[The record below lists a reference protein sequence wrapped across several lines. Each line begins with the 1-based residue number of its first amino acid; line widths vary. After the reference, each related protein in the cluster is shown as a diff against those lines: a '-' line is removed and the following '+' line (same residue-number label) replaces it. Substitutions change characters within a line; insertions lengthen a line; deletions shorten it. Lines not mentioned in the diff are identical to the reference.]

1 MGLSHNDSASFF
13 FVYAASPYISSA
25 KILVLQILYSFTDKT
40 LKIVIAAR

>member
-1 MGLSHNDSASFF
+1 MGLSHNDSASF

-40 LKIVIAAR
+40 LKTVIAAR

>member
-13 FVYAASPYISSA
+13 VYAASTYISSA